1 MNKFEALGVIAPVV
15 KAITELGFESPT
27 PIQDKVIPLLMAE
40 GCDMVALA
48 QTGTGK
54 TAGFGL
60 PLASMLDFKSKDTQA
75 LILAPTRELC
85 MQITSDLKNFCKFI
99 PGSNIVA
106 VYGGASIVGQIS
118 DLKRGAQIIVATP
131 GRMLDIIERRKVNLG
146 TIQYVVLDEADE
158 MLNMGFQEDLDAI
171 LSATPA
177 EKNTWLFSAT
187 MPNEVLRISKKYMD
201 NPVEITVGGR
211 NQGNENIEHV
221 YYMVNDRERYAA
233 LKRIVDFHPDIFG
246 LIFCRTKIET
256 QKVADA
262 LIKDGYNADALHGD
276 LSQAQRDFV
285 MKRFRSH
292 VLQMLVATD
301 VAARG
306 IDVSDITHVIN
317 YNLPDE
323 IESYTHRSGRTARAG
338 KKGISITLIGSRDG
352 NKIRVLERL
361 TKKRFT
367 QGDIPDGQAICERQ
381 LFHLVQ
387 QIHEIQV
394 DEKSIESYMPKI
406 YDELKDLSKEDVI
419 KRFVSTEFNRFS
431 NYYKN
436 APDMNNGGSIGNY
449 EDRMERKGVVKLFA
463 SLGELDGLDR
473 ISLKEYVS
481 KTAEIPADDV
491 SWIDVKKSFSF
502 IEVKTEVAEK
512 VLAAFKDQ
520 SYNGRPIRIE
530 SRGGSG
536 SEGPSRERN
545 RGGRSSG
552 RFGGGSRSGGGSGG
566 GFRRREG
573 SSGGGGFRR
582 REGSSGGG
590 GFRKEGSSGGGF
602 SRDKKKPFYKGD
614 R

>member
-1 MNKFEALGVIAPVV
+1 
-15 KAITELGFESPT
+15 
-27 PIQDKVIPLLMAE
+27 
-40 GCDMVALA
+40 
-48 QTGTGK
+48 
-54 TAGFGL
+54 
-60 PLASMLDFKSKDTQA
+60 
-75 LILAPTRELC
+75 
-85 MQITSDLKNFCKFI
+85 
-99 PGSNIVA
+99 
-106 VYGGASIVGQIS
+106 
-118 DLKRGAQIIVATP
+118 
-131 GRMLDIIERRKVNLG
+131 
-146 TIQYVVLDEADE
+146 
-158 MLNMGFQEDLDAI
+158 
-171 LSATPA
+171 
-177 EKNTWLFSAT
+177 
-187 MPNEVLRISKKYMD
+187 
-201 NPVEITVGGR
+201 
-211 NQGNENIEHV
+211 
-221 YYMVNDRERYAA
+221 
-233 LKRIVDFHPDIFG
+233 
-246 LIFCRTKIET
+246 
-256 QKVADA
+256 
-262 LIKDGYNADALHGD
+262 
-276 LSQAQRDFV
+276 

-436 APDMNNGGSIGNY
+436 APDMNNGGSIGSY
-449 EDRMERKGVVKLFA
+449 EDRVERKGVVKLFA

-473 ISLKEYVS
+473 VSLKEYVS
-481 KTAEIPADDV
+481 KTAEIPTEDV
-491 SWIDVKKSFSF
+491 SWVDVKKSFSF

-520 SYNGRPIRIE
+520 SYRGRPIRIE
-530 SRGGSG
+530 SRGNSA
-536 SEGPSRERN
+536 EGIPRERN

-552 RFGGGSRSGGGSGG
+552 RFGGGSRSGGSSGG

-582 REGSSGGG
+582 REGSSSGGSG
-590 GFRKEGSSGGGF
+590 GFRKEGGSGGF